1 MADHRFWGY
10 SIFRQIHVQRASF
23 DRDTRRTVPIHLSY
37 PQYDPIRSQSRRF
50 TAPVFNRYAPSC
62 WWYNPF
68 ILQRLNLP
76 WFPAAPVGS
85 ADHRRAPWFCVPK
98 PRSSVPERWRFD
110 WCPYL
115 VHPSKWVMW
124 QTQSWSIPN
133 NYVFFKGI
141 PLKYHQ
147 WAGWWPWI
155 YHITKHIIIQLRME
169 FRQVIK
175 EPWATPSMATPES
188 CYHVKNK
195 NKHNFQRQSKN
206 QKNLQKINPTIQTE
220 AQNLNPKTI

>member
-1 MADHRFWGY
+1 MIPLDPN
-10 SIFRQIHVQRASF
+10 HV
-23 DRDTRRTVPIHLSY
+23 D
-37 PQYDPIRSQSRRF
+37 
-50 TAPVFNRYAPSC
+50 
-62 WWYNPF
+62 
-68 ILQRLNLP
+68 LQRQFLIVTPQAVDGTIHSFYSGSIYPGSPLLRLAP
-76 WFPAAPVGS
+76 QITGVRLGSVCPSLVPRYRSVGGSIGVHTWYIPASGS
-85 ADHRRAPWFCVPK
+85 CGK
-98 PRSSVPERWRFD
+98 PNHEASPIIMF
-110 WCPYL
+110 
-115 VHPSKWVMW
+115 
-124 QTQSWSIPN
+124 
-133 NYVFFKGI
+133 FFKGI

-188 CYHVKNK
+188 CYHVKNEK
-195 NKHNFQRQSKN
+195 RHNFQRQSKN